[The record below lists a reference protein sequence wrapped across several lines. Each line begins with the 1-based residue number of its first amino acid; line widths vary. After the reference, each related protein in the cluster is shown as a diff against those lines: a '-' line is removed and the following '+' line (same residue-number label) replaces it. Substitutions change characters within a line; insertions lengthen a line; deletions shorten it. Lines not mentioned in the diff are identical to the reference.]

1 VDFRNTLR
9 TVVPTLEA
17 DVLRVL
23 APADK
28 AFTGRDIARRAEG
41 VSHEGVRQALARLVR
56 QGVVESE
63 RAGNATLYRLNR
75 EHLAAPHIVALA
87 TLRQRLIEEL
97 RIAIAAWTIQ
107 PIVAAVFGS
116 VARGEAAA
124 TSDIDLLI
132 VRNPS
137 TGIDDDDWREQVVA
151 LDARASMWTGNDT
164 RTLEYDTLE
173 FEEAVRVDSAARD
186 AVRDGIVVGGSWPWP
201 VQPPES

>member
-63 RAGNATLYRLNR
+63 RAGSATLYRLNR

-97 RIAIAAWTIQ
+97 RVAIAAWTIQ
-107 PIVAAVFGS
+107 PVVAAVFGS
-116 VARGEAAA
+116 VARGEADAM
-124 TSDIDLLI
+124 SDIDLLI
-132 VRNPS
+132 VRDPA
-137 TGIDDDDWREQVVA
+137 TGVDDGVWREQVA
-151 LDARASMWTGNDT
+151 TLELSASVWTGNDT
-164 RTLEYDTLE
+164 RTLEYDARE
-173 FEEAVRVDSAARD
+173 FGDALGAGGAASD
-186 AVRDGIVVGGSWPWP
+186 AVRDGIVVAGSWP
-201 VQPPES
+201 QPSRRTKA